1 MSSDAAA
8 PPPLIDTA
16 AQVERETVRLAFGTW
31 VQYVDGLPFAVG
43 LAFMFSGAWPAA
55 GNTDARLAAIWVAAA
70 CLWAV
75 FGSTV
80 AWAYRRYESTRP
92 LVVWQRLQYAVWMSN
107 ACVWGAVAWL
117 FWDTGNPVNHAI
129 VCVALL
135 GVIVSAFFSL
145 TMHRRVLIA
154 TLGVHLAV
162 QWSAFVYHGETLAQV
177 FAIVFPLF
185 MLLLTNYGRGVAA
198 RYQQAL
204 ELRFE
209 NEAMAAAVM
218 RANRAKSDFL
228 ASMSHELRTPL
239 NAIIGYSEMMRSGTF
254 GPVAPMRYA
263 EFVDNIAESGEHLL
277 RMIND
282 LLDLAK
288 IESGRRDLTVVSVR
302 LSDVA
307 KDAMRYVEPQA
318 ARAHVSLMLD
328 IKHDA
333 IVLADERAVKQMII
347 NLLSNAVKFSKPGAL
362 AVVFGDILPGERA
375 AIGVRDTGTGMTP
388 AMQKKALE
396 PFGQASDAMTVEGY
410 GTGLGLPIIKGL
422 IEAHQGLLRIES
434 TLGAG
439 SRIWVEFPADRLVR
453 RAEAA

>member
-1 MSSDAAA
+1 MSADAAA
-8 PPPLIDTA
+8 PAPIIDTT
-16 AQVERETVRLAFGTW
+16 AQVERETVRLAYGSW
-31 VQYVDGLPFAVG
+31 VQYVDGLPFAFG

-55 GNTDARLAAIWVAAA
+55 GSTDARLAAAWVAAA
-70 CLWAV
+70 CLWSA
-75 FGSTV
+75 FGSAV
-80 AWAYRRYESTRP
+80 AWAFRRYETTRP
-92 LVVWQRLQYAVWMSN
+92 LAVWQRLQYAVWIAS
-107 ACVWGAVAWL
+107 AAVWGSLAWV
-117 FWDTGNPVNHAI
+117 FWEPGNPVNHAI
-129 VCVALL
+129 VCVTLL
-135 GVIVSAFFSL
+135 GVIVAAFFAL
-145 TMHRRVLIA
+145 TMHRRVLVV
-154 TLGVHLAV
+154 TLGMHLAV

-185 MLLLTNYGRGVAA
+185 MLLLTNYGRGVAL

-218 RANRAKSDFL
+218 RANKAKSDFL

-277 RMIND
+277 KMIND
-282 LLDLAK
+282 ILDLAK
-288 IESGRRDLTVVSVR
+288 IESGRRELTLVPIR
-302 LSDVA
+302 LSEVA

-318 ARAHVSLMLD
+318 ARVHVSLMLD
-328 IKHDA
+328 IKQDA
-333 IVLADERAVKQMII
+333 IVRADERAVKQMII
-347 NLLSNAVKFSKPGAL
+347 NLLSNAVKFSKPGGL
-362 AVVFGDILPGERA
+362 AIVFGDILPGERVA
-375 AIGVRDTGTGMTP
+375 VGVRDTGTGMTP
-388 AMQKKALE
+388 AMQQKALE

-434 TLGAG
+434 AIGVG
-439 SRIWVEFPADRLVR
+439 SRIWVEFPPERLMR
-453 RAEAA
+453 KAEAA